1 MSRRSRDKSSEAR
14 GRGIGV
20 WIIRLV
26 IFTFVLLLCLSASL
40 LLYYRWQDVQL
51 AGIAPSTSGSAQLDP
66 MESLYLRSYL
76 AMNAEELNLP
86 LGFSGDPVKFVIE
99 QGENAEQI
107 AASLATAGILSDP
120 VLFRRYVR
128 FYGLDNGL
136 EAGTFSVDPR
146 ITISQLAALLT
157 DARIEE
163 IELRFIEGWRFEEMV
178 NYLSQVQPA
187 NIDANEFEALV
198 RRQRSLNLSEFDFLI
213 SLPESAS
220 LEGYLFPDTYRIPID
235 ADAGY
240 LVQSMLENFDRQVS
254 PSLRQSYGVQGLSV
268 HEAVTMA
275 SIIQREAVV
284 AEERPL
290 MAGVFLN
297 RFRQNILLQ
306 ADPTVQYAVGFQADS
321 GTWWKSPL
329 SAADLENGS
338 PYNTYRFAGLPPG
351 PISSAGFGSL
361 EAVGRPVAT
370 DYLFFVVDC
379 TSSINGAHVFSQ
391 TFEEHLTNVERCR

>member
-235 ADAGY
+235 ADASY